1 MNLRPFPPFCLC
13 LILLLLPLRAFPASF
28 PTPPTLA
35 ATSWVLAEFPSGQ
48 ILTAE
53 NPDEPRAP
61 ASLTK
66 LMTAYLTFS
75 ALRQNTLNL
84 NSSVRVSERAW
95 QSGGSKMFLKVGSSV
110 PVKDLI
116 QGMVIQSGNDASVAL
131 AEAVAG
137 SEEKFVQLMNREAAR
152 LGMKNSH
159 FVNATGWPDPA
170 HVSTA
175 GDLALL
181 AIALIRDFPEEY
193 ARYYAQKE
201 YRYNNISQPN
211 RNRLLWLDPSVDGM
225 KTGFTTTAGFCLIAS
240 SKRGDRR
247 LISVLL
253 GADSDR
259 ARAGESLKLLN
270 WGFQSFESHRLYP
283 GKQGISAFRV
293 WKGDKSSVKVG
304 FEHDFVIAVP
314 KPEGSKKLEAKLFS
328 RQPLIAPVKKG
339 QSLGTL
345 SFSLA
350 GQPYSEFPV
359 YALEDVATGGW
370 FSRLFDSF
378 RLWFS

>member
-1 MNLRPFPPFCLC
+1 MVLFPLQ
-13 LILLLLPLRAFPASF
+13 AFPSSF
-28 PTPPTLA
+28 PVPPALA
-35 ATSWVLAEFPSGQ
+35 AKSWVLAEFPSGQ

-75 ALRQNTLNL
+75 ALRQNTLDL
-84 NSSVRVSERAW
+84 NRHVKISEKAW
-95 QSGGSKMFLKVGSSV
+95 KSGGSKMFIKVGDSV
-110 PVKDLI
+110 LVQDLI
-116 QGMVIQSGNDASVAL
+116 QGMVVQSGNDASIAL
-131 AEAVAG
+131 AEAIAG
-137 SEEKFVQLMNREAAR
+137 SEEQFAQLMNREAAR

-159 FVNATGWPDPA
+159 FVNATGLPDPA
-170 HVSTA
+170 HISTA
-175 GDLALL
+175 GDLILL
-181 AIALIRDFPEEY
+181 ATALIRDFPDDY
-193 ARYYAQKE
+193 ARYYALKE

-225 KTGFTTTAGFCLIAS
+225 KTGFTADAGFCLISS

-247 LISVLL
+247 LVSVLM

-259 ARAGESLKLLN
+259 TRAGESLKLLN
-270 WGFQSFESHRLYP
+270 WGFQSFESLRLYA

-304 FEHDFVIAVP
+304 FEHDFIIAVP
-314 KPEGSKKLEAKLFS
+314 RPEGSKKLEAKLIS
-328 RQPLIAPVKKG
+328 HQPLIAPVKKG
-339 QSLGTL
+339 QALGTL
-345 SFSLA
+345 NLSFA
-350 GQPYSEFPV
+350 GQPYGEYPV
-359 YALEDVATGGW
+359 YALEDVASGGW